1 MRRVSG
7 FPLRV
12 CACREYLGCLE
23 QYVGKLKYVHIRR
36 VLHGIACSRTGQWV
50 SIASQCIL
58 GVSRA
63 VSGFPLR
70 VCACR
75 ERESAH
81 RVRYG
86 TYVKREVHAG
96 VHSQGTQVQ
105 Q

>member
-1 MRRVSG
+1 MYIYDVYCMASRVRGLGNG
-7 FPLRV
+7 FPL
-12 CACREYLGCLE
+12 
-23 QYVGKLKYVHIRR
+23 H
-36 VLHGIACSRTGQWV
+36 
-50 SIASQCIL
+50 QCIL